1 MIPKMSVGWQ
11 TTMADL
17 ALILFIVTAAGISSE
32 IQKKEAPALPVSG
45 EPLAIY
51 SDAKGAPPLSQWLA
65 EQAPDQ
71 RQQLSLVVRYEAG
84 HTQEAAAKA
93 LELVRQA
100 GPAGQ
105 SARIILEQGPKAEA
119 LAVLAFDQGEEKM
132 AQTLQQDRQN

>member
-1 MIPKMSVGWQ
+1 MSVGWQ

-32 IQKKEAPALPVSG
+32 IQKKDALPVSG

-51 SDAKGAPPLSQWLA
+51 SDAEGAPPLSQWLA

-71 RQQLSLVVRYEAG
+71 RQQLSLIVRYEAG
-84 HTQEAAAKA
+84 HAPEAAEKA
-93 LELVRQA
+93 IEMARAA

-105 SARIILEQGPKAEA
+105 SARIILEQGVKAEA